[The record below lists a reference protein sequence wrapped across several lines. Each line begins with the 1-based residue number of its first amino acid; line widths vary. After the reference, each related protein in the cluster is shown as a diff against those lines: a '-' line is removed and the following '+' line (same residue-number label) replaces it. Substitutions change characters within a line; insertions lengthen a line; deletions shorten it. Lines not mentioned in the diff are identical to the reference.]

1 VEEHGTRDVEML
13 DVRLLDGQGREVNI
27 FEAGESMIVEVDYN
41 AKRRIEK
48 PVFGFNIKTGN
59 GIYVFGSNTQ
69 IAKMPV
75 NAIEGRGTMRLS
87 IAPLTLKKGN
97 FFLSLSIHSWD
108 HAVQFH
114 RREDWYP
121 FIIRDVS
128 ESPGLVH
135 LNTQWNLEPNRLE
148 Q

>member
-1 VEEHGTRDVEML
+1 
-13 DVRLLDGQGREVNI
+13 
-27 FEAGESMIVEVDYN
+27 
-41 AKRRIEK
+41 
-48 PVFGFNIKTGN
+48 
-59 GIYVFGSNTQ
+59 VFGSNTQ
-69 IAKMPV
+69 IAKVPV
-75 NAIEGRGTMRLS
+75 DAIQGRGVMRLS

-135 LNTQWNLEPNRLE
+135 LNTQWSLEPVQLK